1 MLTAKFYC
9 GNDICNVS
17 AEHNQLRLPVDHG
30 VVDFSCRVVSRVAW
44 LDDLSAQFGFE
55 SSNCRFA

>member
-9 GNDICNVS
+9 GNDIRNVG
-17 AEHNQLRLPVDHG
+17 AAHNQPRLSVDHG

-44 LDDLSAQFGFE
+44 LDDLSV
-55 SSNCRFA
+55 